1 MDAVIARYL
10 PDFSAPPPPAA
21 VADGPDFSGAW
32 FRAPAPSPEPVRA
45 PAAPAPTEAERES
58 TVEAGPEI
66 EPFLPRAAAA
76 ARPVEDREALIA
88 AAEARGREQGR
99 AAALEEWSAQA
110 AHERAAQQALFEE
123 GLAQARRDWTETQG
137 ETLAAG
143 FDAAMR
149 ALDAALSER
158 VARLIAPVLGQALQR
173 RTLDELGAALRR
185 ILAEPQRP
193 AVRVR
198 GPEDLLAAL
207 SARLGGH
214 AAGIAFEADAGPEV
228 GVSAG
233 ETVIETE
240 LAAWSRLIAAAVAE
254 A

>member
-21 VADGPDFSGAW
+21 AADEPDFSGAW
-32 FRAPAPSPEPVRA
+32 FRAPAPDPN
-45 PAAPAPTEAERES
+45 PAPVAPSPAKAEAATRAEPEAEP
-58 TVEAGPEI
+58 GI
-66 EPFLPRAAAA
+66 EPLLPRAAVAP
-76 ARPVEDREALIA
+76 PVEDREALIA

-99 AAALEEWSAQA
+99 AEALEETSVQA
-110 AHERAAQQALFEE
+110 AIERAAQQALFEE
-123 GLAQARRDWTETQG
+123 GLAQARRDWSEAQG
-137 ETLAAG
+137 EALAVG
-143 FDAAMR
+143 FTAAMQ
-149 ALDAALSER
+149 ALDTALSDR

-173 RTLDELGAALRR
+173 QALDELGAALRR

-198 GPEDLLAAL
+198 GPEDLIAAL
-207 SARLGGH
+207 STRLGGL
-214 AAGIAFEADAGPEV
+214 AAGIAFEAEAGPEV
-228 GVSAG
+228 SVSAG

>member
-10 PDFSAPPPPAA
+10 PDFSAPPPPPAA
-21 VADGPDFSGAW
+21 TTDEPDFSGSW
-32 FRAPAPSPEPVRA
+32 FRAPV
-45 PAAPAPTEAERES
+45 AAPVVAPTPAPLAAE
-58 TVEAGPEI
+58 PEI
-66 EPFLPRAAAA
+66 EPFLPRPAAVP
-76 ARPVEDREALIA
+76 RPVEDREALVA
-88 AAEARGREQGR
+88 AAGARGREQGR
-99 AAALEEWSAQA
+99 AEAWAEAQTQA
-110 AHERAAQQALFEE
+110 AQEREAQRALFEE
-123 GLAQARRDWTETQG
+123 GLAQARRDWTEAQG

-143 FDAAMR
+143 FAAAMQ
-149 ALDAALSER
+149 ALDATLSDR

-173 RTLDELGAALRR
+173 QALDELGVALRR

-198 GPEDLLAAL
+198 GPADLIAAL
-207 SARLGGH
+207 EAGLG
-214 AAGIAFEADAGPEV
+214 ALSSGIAFEADAGPEV
-228 GVSAG
+228 SVSAG